1 MAKSERHR
9 AKQAKKKA
17 LRASGNQGRSP
28 GLIHVPGEHARTIEM
43 SPEMEAA
50 VVEQLARFR
59 EKFGREA
66 GPDDPLFFDPD
77 FDVPTPLTA
86 VKIENAVVEGMIAV
100 GIDPKFI
107 YAYQQA
113 GVLVTEDNIDKVDDA
128 AIQDWTDAVNRYEAL
143 HAA

>member
-17 LRASGNQGRSP
+17 QRAARDQSRSP

-43 SPEMEAA
+43 TPEMEAT
-50 VVEQLARFR
+50 VIQQLARFR
-59 EKFGREA
+59 EKFGREP

-77 FDVPTPLTA
+77 LDVPTPLTA
-86 VKIENAVVEGMIAV
+86 PKIENAVVESMIAV
-100 GIDPKFI
+100 GIHPKFI

-113 GVLVTEDNIDKVDDA
+113 GVLITEDNIDMVDDA
-128 AIQDWTDAVNRYEAL
+128 AIQDWTDAVERYEAL